1 MRRCVPACVNMGVRM
16 WVVRA
21 CVLCA
26 CGRQRVPVRGRVECV
41 HTGVC
46 ECETV
51 DRPCACGGVGVRC
64 GDSAAPFPRA
74 PGQSGARRHRR
85 GLLAAPP
92 PAAPSR
98 AVGDARAAGC
108 GDWHRWSPRHPGRPR
123 LGAQEPATA
132 CTPRRGPGDVRSL
145 TAAPR
150 REPRT
155 DVRLT
160 AARGPRPRLPAQEQM
175 RLLIEHRAVCQLC
188 GLSLAR
194 CSLLGLRG

>member
-1 MRRCVPACVNMGVRM
+1 MRVCCARVGGSVCPCVGVLSVCTRVCVSVRQ
-16 WVVRA
+16 WI
-21 CVLCA
+21 
-26 CGRQRVPVRGRVECV
+26 GRVRV
-41 HTGVC
+41 
-46 ECETV
+46 
-51 DRPCACGGVGVRC
+51 GGVGVRC

-74 PGQSGARRHRR
+74 PGESGARRHRR

-92 PAAPSR
+92 SAAPSR

-150 REPRT
+150 RGPRT